1 MRRREFIAGLGGAA
15 AWSAVAL
22 AQQGERVRRVGVLMQ
37 MAESDQQG
45 QLRVAAFRQ
54 GLEKLGWTGEW
65 FRLAEAAAGP
75 LAVELTAAA
84 ARDDTDIEE
93 AVAALSRDPNG
104 GLIVDGD
111 AFTSAHRERIIAVAA
126 SHRLPAIYPF
136 RFYAADGGLISY
148 GTDMIDQYRQAASYV
163 DRVLQGEKP
172 ANLPV
177 QAPTKFEMIINLSTA
192 KVIGVEVSRDLLS
205 LADEV
210 IE

>member
-1 MRRREFIAGLGGAA
+1 MCSSDL
-15 AWSAVAL
+15 
-22 AQQGERVRRVGVLMQ
+22 VGCRLSVL
-37 MAESDQQG
+37 
-45 QLRVAAFRQ
+45 
-54 GLEKLGWTGEW
+54 
-65 FRLAEAAAGP
+65 
-75 LAVELTAAA
+75 
-84 ARDDTDIEE
+84 
-93 AVAALSRDPNG
+93 
-104 GLIVDGD
+104 VD
-111 AFTSAHRERIIAVAA
+111 HV
-126 SHRLPAIYPF
+126 
-136 RFYAADGGLISY
+136 GLISY